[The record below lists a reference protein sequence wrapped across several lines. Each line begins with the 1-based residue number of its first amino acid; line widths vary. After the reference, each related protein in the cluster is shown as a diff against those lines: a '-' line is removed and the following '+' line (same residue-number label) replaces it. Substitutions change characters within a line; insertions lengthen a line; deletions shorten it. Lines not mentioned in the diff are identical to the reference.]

1 MYRLFQPS
9 VASVTHAPVL
19 VIFIDEEQ
27 SGWCQQF
34 SEEGYAVVQVAR
46 PRDTDA
52 EQDRNATAREATRV
66 VRELG
71 SNWGI
76 ITYGITQEDAVFI
89 SNFLDA
95 ARRAPNLKACIHFA
109 ISCDS
114 PAAFIPR
121 TSAGQ
126 LSVLPTIVHLSSSQ
140 EATHAVFQLLADSDS
155 SQLRSASEYPP
166 ITVYTYPS
174 VPFDPPFPFKT
185 KVPALVQAGE
195 SSSVDPYIRSATNLS
210 YSRTLALLRREL
222 GPHFDLEK
230 LWERHTYYVR
240 TFTLEKSENSVNSN
254 ALQEFV
260 ERDAPKSMSTMVKVP
275 YVNHVATLTGGV
287 GYDDLARFYK
297 YHFTGT
303 NVTPPD
309 TELIV
314 VSRTVGAD
322 RIIDEMIFKATHTTE
337 IDYFLPGIKPT
348 GKPFQI
354 ALVGVIAFRGDKLTF
369 EYAPQYWLLD
379 PFGLPVA
386 GVETAQKVLDPFAI
400 PSNTLMKRWKES
412 EGLDID

>member
-1 MYRLFQPS
+1 MYHLFQSS
-9 VASVTHAPVL
+9 VASVKSAPGL

-27 SGWCQQF
+27 NGWCQQF
-34 SEEGYAVVQVAR
+34 SEEGYTVVQVAR
-46 PRDTDA
+46 IRDTDT
-52 EQDRNATAREATRV
+52 EQDRNKVAREILQV
-66 VRELG
+66 IRELG
-71 SNWGI
+71 DSWAI
-76 ITYGITQEDAVFI
+76 ITYGVTQEDAAFI

-95 ARRAPNLKACIHFA
+95 TSNLKACIHFI
-109 ISCDS
+109 ISCES

-121 TSAGQ
+121 TSAGH
-126 LSVLPTIVHLSSSQ
+126 VLPTIIHLSSSQ
-140 EATHAVFQLLADSDS
+140 EETHAAFQLLADSEC
-155 SQLRSASEYPP
+155 SQLRSANEYPP
-166 ITVYTYPS
+166 ITVYTYPR
-174 VPFDPPFPFKT
+174 VPFDPPFPFRSKA
-185 KVPALVQAGE
+185 PALVQAGE
-195 SSSVDPYIRSATNLS
+195 SSTVDPYIRSATNLS
-210 YSRTLALLRREL
+210 YSRTLTLLRREL

-230 LWERHTYYVR
+230 LWERHTYY
-240 TFTLEKSENSVNSN
+240 
-254 ALQEFV
+254 EFV
-260 ERDAPKSMSTMVKVP
+260 ERDASKTMSTMVKVP

-287 GYDDLARFYK
+287 GHDDLARFYK

-314 VSRTVGAD
+314 ISRTVGAD

-348 GKPFQI
+348 GKPFQV

-369 EYAPQYWLLD
+369 EHIYWDQASLLVQLGLLD
-379 PFGLPVA
+379 PSGLPVA

-412 EGLDID
+412 EGLDIN

>member
-1 MYRLFQPS
+1 MYRLFQSS
-9 VASVTHAPVL
+9 VASVKSTPGL

-46 PRDTDA
+46 IRDTDI
-52 EQDRNATAREATRV
+52 EQDRNKVAREILQV
-66 VRELG
+66 IRELG
-71 SNWGI
+71 DSWAI
-76 ITYGITQEDAVFI
+76 ITYGVAQEDAVFI

-95 ARRAPNLKACIHFA
+95 TSSLKACIHFT
-109 ISCDS
+109 ISCES
-114 PAAFIPR
+114 PADFIPR
-121 TSAGQ
+121 SSAGH
-126 LSVLPTIVHLSSSQ
+126 VLPTIIHLSSSQ
-140 EATHAVFQLLADSDS
+140 EESHAAFQLLADSES
-155 SQLRSASEYPP
+155 SQLRSANEYPP
-166 ITVYTYPS
+166 ITVYTYPR
-174 VPFDPPFPFKT
+174 VPFDPPFPFRSKA
-185 KVPALVQAGE
+185 PALVQAGE
-195 SSSVDPYIRSATNLS
+195 SSTVNPYIRSATNLS

-230 LWERHTYYVR
+230 LWERHTYY
-240 TFTLEKSENSVNSN
+240 
-254 ALQEFV
+254 EFV
-260 ERDAPKSMSTMVKVP
+260 ERDASSEWSRLLSVKVP

-287 GYDDLARFYK
+287 GHDELARFYK

-348 GKPFQI
+348 GKPFQV
-354 ALVGVIAFRGDKLTF
+354 ALVGVIAFRGDKLT
-369 EYAPQYWLLD
+369 YWDQASLLVQLGLLD
-379 PFGLPVA
+379 PSGLPVA

-400 PSNTLMKRWKES
+400 PTNTLMKRWRES
-412 EGLDID
+412 EGLDIN

>member
-1 MYRLFQPS
+1 MYRLFQSS
-9 VASVTHAPVL
+9 VASVTHVPVL

-34 SEEGYAVVQVAR
+34 SEEGYAVVQVSR
-46 PRDTDA
+46 PRYTGA
-52 EQDRNATAREATRV
+52 EQDRNTAAREALRA

-71 SNWGI
+71 SSWAI
-76 ITYGITQEDAVFI
+76 ITYGVTREDAVFI
-89 SNFLDA
+89 SNFLDPSHQV
-95 ARRAPNLKACIHFA
+95 PNLRVCIHFA
-109 ISCDS
+109 ISCES

-126 LSVLPTIVHLSSSQ
+126 VLPTIVHLSSSQ
-140 EATHAVFQLLADSDS
+140 EETHAAFQLLADSEA

-185 KVPALVQAGE
+185 KAPALVQAGE

-230 LWERHTYYVR
+230 LWERHTYY
-240 TFTLEKSENSVNSN
+240 
-254 ALQEFV
+254 
-260 ERDAPKSMSTMVKVP
+260 VKVP

-369 EYAPQYWLLD
+369 DYWDQASVLVQ
-379 PFGLPVA
+379 VA

-412 EGLDID
+412 EGLNID

>member
-9 VASVTHAPVL
+9 VASLTHAPVL

-27 SGWCQQF
+27 SGWCQQ
-34 SEEGYAVVQVAR
+34 
-46 PRDTDA
+46 
-52 EQDRNATAREATRV
+52 
-66 VRELG
+66 
-71 SNWGI
+71 
-76 ITYGITQEDAVFI
+76 EDAVFI
-89 SNFLDA
+89 SNFLDT
-95 ARRAPNLKACIHFA
+95 ARRAPNLKA
-109 ISCDS
+109 

-121 TSAGQ
+121 SSAGQ
-126 LSVLPTIVHLSSSQ
+126 LSALPTIVHLSSSQ
-140 EATHAVFQLLADSDS
+140 EATHCSFP
-155 SQLRSASEYPP
+155 LRSASEYPP

-174 VPFDPPFPFKT
+174 FKT
-185 KVPALVQAGE
+185 KAPALVQAGE

-230 LWERHTYYVR
+230 LWERHTHY
-240 TFTLEKSENSVNSN
+240 
-254 ALQEFV
+254 EFV
-260 ERDAPKSMSTMVKVP
+260 ERDAPKTMSTMVKVP

-369 EYAPQYWLLD
+369 EYAPQSSSGLLD
-379 PFGLPVA
+379 PSGLPVA

-400 PSNTLMKRWKES
+400 PSNMLMKRWKES

>member
-1 MYRLFQPS
+1 MHRLFRPSAS
-9 VASVTHAPVL
+9 VASVTLAPVL

-34 SEEGYAVVQVAR
+34 SEEGYAVVQVTR

-52 EQDRNATAREATRV
+52 EQDRGTAARETLRA

-71 SNWGI
+71 SSWAI
-76 ITYGITQEDAVFI
+76 ITYGVTREDAVFI
-89 SNFLDA
+89 SNFLGA
-95 ARRAPNLKACIHFA
+95 TRQAPNLKACIHFS
-109 ISCDS
+109 ISCES
-114 PAAFIPR
+114 AATFIPR

-126 LSVLPTIVHLSSSQ
+126 VLPTIVHLSSAQ
-140 EATHAVFQLLADSDS
+140 EETHAVFQLLADSES

-174 VPFDPPFPFKT
+174 VPLDPPFPFISKA
-185 KVPALVQAGE
+185 PALVQAGE
-195 SSSVDPYIRSATNLS
+195 SISVDPYVRSATNLS

-230 LWERHTYYVR
+230 LWERHTYY
-240 TFTLEKSENSVNSN
+240 
-254 ALQEFV
+254 EFV
-260 ERDAPKSMSTMVKVP
+260 ERDAPKTMSTMVKVP

-287 GYDDLARFYK
+287 GHDDLARFYK

-369 EYAPQYWLLD
+369 EHIYWDQASLLVQLGLLD
-379 PFGLPVA
+379 PSELPVA
-386 GVETAQKVLDPFAI
+386 GVETAQKVLDPFAV

-412 EGLDID
+412 EGLNID

>member
-27 SGWCQQF
+27 NGWCQQF
-34 SEEGYAVVQVAR
+34 SEEGYAVVQVSR

-52 EQDRNATAREATRV
+52 EQDRDTVAREAIRV

-71 SNWGI
+71 SSWGI
-76 ITYGITQEDAVFI
+76 ITYGVTQEDAVFI

-95 ARRAPNLKACIHFA
+95 ARRAPNLKACIHFT

-140 EATHAVFQLLADSDS
+140 EATHAAFQLLADSES
-155 SQLRSASEYPP
+155 SRLRSASEYPP

-185 KVPALVQAGE
+185 KAPALVQAGE

-230 LWERHTYYVR
+230 LWESHTYY
-240 TFTLEKSENSVNSN
+240 
-254 ALQEFV
+254 EFV
-260 ERDAPKSMSTMVKVP
+260 ERDALKTMSTMVKVP

-369 EYAPQYWLLD
+369 EYAHSYWDQASVLVQLGLLD
-379 PFGLPVA
+379 PSGLPVA
-386 GVETAQKVLDPFAI
+386 GIETAQKVLDPFAI
-400 PSNTLMKRWKES
+400 PSNMLMKRWKES

>member
-9 VASVTHAPVL
+9 VASVTRAPVL
-19 VIFIDEEQ
+19 VIFVDEEQ

-52 EQDRNATAREATRV
+52 EQDRNTAVREAIRV

-71 SNWGI
+71 SSWGI
-76 ITYGITQEDAVFI
+76 ITYGVTQEDAVFI

-95 ARRAPNLKACIHFA
+95 ALQRRLFPELLRVNSQ
-109 ISCDS
+109 SCLLMWS
-114 PAAFIPR
+114 CQ
-121 TSAGQ
+121 S
-126 LSVLPTIVHLSSSQ
+126 TI
-140 EATHAVFQLLADSDS
+140 EATHAAFQLLADSES

-174 VPFDPPFPFKT
+174 VPSDPPFPFKT
-185 KVPALVQAGE
+185 KAPALVQAGE

-230 LWERHTYYVR
+230 LWERTHLL
-240 TFTLEKSENSVNSN
+240 FSSN
-254 ALQEFV
+254 VLQEFV
-260 ERDAPKSMSTMVKVP
+260 ERDAPKTMSTMVKVP

-369 EYAPQYWLLD
+369 EYAPQSSSLGLLD
-379 PFGLPVA
+379 PSGLPVA
-386 GVETAQKVLDPFAI
+386 GIETAQKVLDPFAI